1 MGAENIVPVATF
13 YVLLRLK
20 HHTRMY
26 IPTTYVLPVTNSVG
40 QGGSAYEE
48 ALLY

>member
-1 MGAENIVPVATF
+1 MGAKNIVPVATF

-26 IPTTYVLPVTNSVG
+26 IPTYVLPVTNSVG